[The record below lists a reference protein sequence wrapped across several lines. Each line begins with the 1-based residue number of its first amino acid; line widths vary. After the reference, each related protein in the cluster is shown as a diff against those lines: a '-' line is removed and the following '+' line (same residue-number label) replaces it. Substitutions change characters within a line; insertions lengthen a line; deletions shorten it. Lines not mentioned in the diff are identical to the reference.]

1 MLVGN
6 TKCERQFDITGVD
19 MVLYRLQN
27 NFIDIMT
34 LQYFKLF
41 VMGEQFRN
49 WETESQRSECPYP
62 GQDCEFI
69 AMSGTLPTELQFAQ

>member
-6 TKCERQFDITGVD
+6 TKYERQFDITDVD
-19 MVLYRLQN
+19 MVLYSLQN
-27 NFIDIMT
+27 NFIDIMAS
-34 LQYFKLF
+34 QYFKIF
-41 VMGEQFRN
+41 VVGEQFRN
-49 WETESQRSECPYP
+49 WETESQRSEFPCP